1 MAFIEVKNV
10 SYKYPTSKNEVLTN
24 VSFSVEKG
32 EFCSIIGSNGSGKTT
47 ICNVLRGFIPSFF
60 KGELKGEII
69 IDGKN
74 INDYSEGELASK
86 VGFVFQNPFIQIS
99 GVKDTVYEEIAYGLE
114 NLGIEVEEIH
124 KRVENMMRFLQI
136 EYLKDKNPM
145 ALSGGQKQRIALAS
159 ILVMEPDVL
168 IIDEPTSQLDPQGT
182 EEVFETIKLMK
193 EMGKTIILVE
203 HKIELIAQHSD
214 KIVVMNKGKKVLD
227 GNSKEILSNKKL
239 LEYNTYIPQYAMLGL
254 RLKEEGMDIKE
265 IPILEEEAIKECKR
279 LIEEGKRIC
288 AM

>member
-24 VSFSVEKG
+24 VSFSVDKG

-47 ICNVLRGFIPSFF
+47 ICNALRGFIPSFF

>member
-10 SYKYPTSKNEVLTN
+10 SYKYPTSKSEVLTN

-47 ICNVLRGFIPSFF
+47 ICNALRGFIPSFF

-124 KRVENMMRFLQI
+124 KRVENMMKFLQI

-214 KIVVMNKGKKVLD
+214 KIVVMNKGKKVMD

-239 LEYNTYIPQYAMLGL
+239 LEYNTYIPQYTMLGL

-279 LIEEGKRIC
+279 LIEEEKRTC
-288 AM
+288 AI

>member
-10 SYKYPTSKNEVLTN
+10 SYKYPTSKSEVLTN

-47 ICNVLRGFIPSFF
+47 ICNALRGFIPSFF

-124 KRVENMMRFLQI
+124 KRVENMLKFLQI

-214 KIVVMNKGKKVLD
+214 KIVVMNKGKKVMD

-265 IPILEEEAIKECKR
+265 IPILEDEAIKECKR
-279 LIEEGKRIC
+279 LIEEEKRTC
-288 AM
+288 AI

>member
-10 SYKYPTSKNEVLTN
+10 SYKYPTSKSEVLTN

-47 ICNVLRGFIPSFF
+47 ICNALRGFIPSFF

-124 KRVENMMRFLQI
+124 KRVENMMKFLQI

-279 LIEEGKRIC
+279 LIEEEKRTC
-288 AM
+288 AI

>member
-10 SYKYPTSKNEVLTN
+10 SYKYPTSKSEVLTN

-47 ICNVLRGFIPSFF
+47 ICNALRGFIPSFF

-124 KRVENMMRFLQI
+124 KRVENMMKFLQI

-214 KIVVMNKGKKVLD
+214 KIVVMNKGKKVMD

-279 LIEEGKRIC
+279 LIEEEKRTC
-288 AM
+288 AI

>member
-10 SYKYPTSKNEVLTN
+10 SYKYPTSKSEVLTN

-47 ICNVLRGFIPSFF
+47 ICNALRGFIPSFF

-99 GVKDTVYEEIAYGLE
+99 GVKDTVYEEVAYGLE

-124 KRVENMMRFLQI
+124 KRVENMLKFLQI

-214 KIVVMNKGKKVLD
+214 KIVVMNKGKKVMD

-279 LIEEGKRIC
+279 LIEEEKRTC
-288 AM
+288 AI

>member
-10 SYKYPTSKNEVLTN
+10 SYKYPTSKSEVLTN

-47 ICNVLRGFIPSFF
+47 ICNALRGFIPSFF

-124 KRVENMMRFLQI
+124 KRVENMMKFLQI

-214 KIVVMNKGKKVLD
+214 KIVVMNKGKKVMD

-279 LIEEGKRIC
+279 LIEEGKKIC

>member
-10 SYKYPTSKNEVLTN
+10 SYKYPTSKSEVLTN

-47 ICNVLRGFIPSFF
+47 ICNALRGFIPSFF

-86 VGFVFQNPFIQIS
+86 VGFLFQNPFIQIS

-124 KRVENMMRFLQI
+124 KRVENMMKFLQI

-214 KIVVMNKGKKVLD
+214 KIVVMNKGKKVMD

-279 LIEEGKRIC
+279 LIEEEKRTC
-288 AM
+288 AI

>member
-279 LIEEGKRIC
+279 LIEERKRIC